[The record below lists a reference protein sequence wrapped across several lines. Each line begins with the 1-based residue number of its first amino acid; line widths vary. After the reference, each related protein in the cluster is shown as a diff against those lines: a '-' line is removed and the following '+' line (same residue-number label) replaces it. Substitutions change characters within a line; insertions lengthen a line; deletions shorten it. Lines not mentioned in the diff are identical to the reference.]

1 MKWSAKE
8 VAKVLLVVSVL
19 TVGMWSGASK
29 VRAEEKGA
37 GLAQGS
43 WILVSLYNES
53 DGNKTEPFGPN
64 PRGSML
70 LTPDGR
76 FSMILMQATLP
87 KFASNVRTKGTV
99 EENEAV
105 VKGSVAAF
113 GTYAITGGDKEQTLN
128 LHVEGST
135 FPNWDGQDQKRPMAV
150 SGDELKV
157 INPAPSI
164 GGGGKNYQ
172 IWKRAK

>member
-1 MKWSAKE
+1 MKWSSRAGQ
-8 VAKVLLVVSVL
+8 VWLVVSLL
-19 TVGMWSGASK
+19 TLGMWSGAAES
-29 VRAEEKGA
+29 RAEEKVTNP
-37 GLAQGS
+37 AQGS
-43 WILVSLYNES
+43 WILVEIYNET
-53 DGNKTEPFGPN
+53 DGKKSEPFGPN

-87 KFASNVRTKGTV
+87 KFAANVRQKGTV
-99 EENEAV
+99 EENQAV
-105 VKGSVAAF
+105 VQGSVAAF
-113 GTYAITGGDKEQTLN
+113 GSYAITGDKEQTLN
-128 LHVEGST
+128 LHIEGST
-135 FPNWDGQDQKRPMAV
+135 YPNWDGQDQKRPLTV